1 MIAITGYLKYLNK
14 EFSDISVTAKAR
26 LKVTENS

>member
-14 EFSDISVTAKAR
+14 DYAAISVTAQAR
-26 LKVTENS
+26 LKVTE